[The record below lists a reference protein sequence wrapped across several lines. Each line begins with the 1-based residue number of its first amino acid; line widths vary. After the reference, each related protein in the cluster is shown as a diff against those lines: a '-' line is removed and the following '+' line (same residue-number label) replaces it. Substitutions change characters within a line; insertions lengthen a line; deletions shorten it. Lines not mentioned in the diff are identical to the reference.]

1 MKNKFEKI
9 QDFVN
14 SLEAK
19 AMLGEEQSLL
29 LVGGNGMGRST
40 AFNDADCHCG
50 GGGVSNNCSINTPE
64 GCTNMLISCVN
75 SAHGCSDAQ
84 YGACPDR
91 PNKGC
96 L

>member
-1 MKNKFEKI
+1 MKDKFEKI

-19 AMLGEEQSLL
+19 SMLGEEQSLL
-29 LVGGNGMGRST
+29 LVGGNGMARTT
-40 AFNDADCHCG
+40 ALNDADCHCG
-50 GGGVSNNCSINTPE
+50 GGGTNGCINTPE

-84 YGACPDR
+84 HGACPDR